1 MQLSTTIAS
10 TALVIGVVVSAGY
23 AQSQDAAAGATVQP
37 QTWQA
42 KVEAREAQR
51 RVAMAE
57 HQKRKEEF
65 ARRCT
70 SSQPMT
76 PAQLDSCRAAYRKL

>member
-1 MQLSTTIAS
+1 MQLSTAIAS
-10 TALVIGVVVSAGY
+10 SAFVIGVVVSAGY
-23 AQSQDAAAGATVQP
+23 AQSQDGGAGNTAAPTFQS
-37 QTWQA
+37 

-65 ARRCT
+65 VRRCT

-76 PAQLDSCRAAYRKL
+76 PAQLELCRAAYRKL

>member
-10 TALVIGVVVSAGY
+10 AAFVIGVVVSAGY
-23 AQSQDAAAGATVQP
+23 AQSQDAAAGATMP
-37 QTWQA
+37 TMQA
-42 KVEAREAQR
+42 RIEAREAQR

-65 ARRCT
+65 VRRCT
-70 SSQPMT
+70 TSQPLT

>member
-1 MQLSTTIAS
+1 MQLSTTVAS
-10 TALVIGVVVSAGY
+10 TALVIGVVVCAGY
-23 AQSQDAAAGATVQP
+23 ARSQDAGAGATQRTM
-37 QTWQA
+37 QS
-42 KVEAREAQR
+42 KIDEREAQR

-57 HQKRKEEF
+57 HQKRKQEF
-65 ARRCT
+65 VRRCT

>member
-10 TALVIGVVVSAGY
+10 TAIVIGVMVSAGY
-23 AQSQDAAAGATVQP
+23 AQGQDAGAGATL
-37 QTWQA
+37 QTMQA
-42 KVEAREAQR
+42 RIEAREAQR

-65 ARRCT
+65 VRRCT

-76 PAQLDSCRAAYRKL
+76 PAQLEVCRAAYRKL